1 MEDFTEFTEFA
12 ESHKAAKALEI
23 QSVAT
28 EQTGFIASRLNKDNF
43 WNLVFFVGTIGLVG
57 VSELIARGID
67 RSLVLPITVPVIIL
81 SIYLF
86 SNLLKKAQSS
96 KELVEGQFIF
106 GQTLLAV
113 SILNVAFIAF
123 PFFFLEGKIILKLLI
138 TNIVAWFISI
148 STLYCIIKNLPLGFY
163 FGKNAWHAEGAST
176 YSSNSGHRRH
186 SKPLLSLSRL
196 RNSPINSWHSTNI
209 YRRK

>member
-1 MEDFTEFTEFA
+1 MEDFTEFA

-28 EQTGFIASRLNKDNF
+28 EQTGFIASRLNRDNF

-86 SNLLKKAQSS
+86 SNLKIRQS
-96 KELVEGQFIF
+96 
-106 GQTLLAV
+106 LL
-113 SILNVAFIAF
+113 
-123 PFFFLEGKIILKLLI
+123 
-138 TNIVAWFISI
+138 
-148 STLYCIIKNLPLGFY
+148 
-163 FGKNAWHAEGAST
+163 
-176 YSSNSGHRRH
+176 
-186 SKPLLSLSRL
+186 
-196 RNSPINSWHSTNI
+196 
-209 YRRK
+209 